1 MKLPTWWKLC
11 FPALLSAA
19 GMFVLAGCVSAPH
32 TGRTQL
38 MFYNESDDIASG
50 EEAWQQVRAQEK
62 VSSNAVYTAALN
74 RVGQNIAA
82 AANKPAYEWE
92 FVVFDS
98 DEANAFALPG
108 GKVAVYS
115 SLFQLFDN
123 DAELATVVGH
133 EVAHALARHG
143 MERSSQST
151 MQACGGVLVEL
162 LLGQDWAPAY
172 QTTSTLLAMLPYSRT
187 QELEADYLG
196 LILMAQSG
204 YDPQAAITFWDK
216 FRKLSQVGVVGEF
229 LSTHP
234 DGDNRLEKLKKA
246 LPEAQAEYRRSKQLG
261 TGQRYTRQK

>member
-1 MKLPTWWKLC
+1 MKLPTWWRRC

-98 DEANAFALPG
+98 DEANASPSPA
-108 GKVAVYS
+108 ARSRSTRACS
-115 SLFQLFDN
+115 SSS
-123 DAELATVVGH
+123 TTTP
-133 EVAHALARHG
+133 
-143 MERSSQST
+143 SSQ
-151 MQACGGVLVEL
+151 
-162 LLGQDWAPAY
+162 P
-172 QTTSTLLAMLPYSRT
+172 
-187 QELEADYLG
+187 
-196 LILMAQSG
+196 
-204 YDPQAAITFWDK
+204 
-216 FRKLSQVGVVGEF
+216 
-229 LSTHP
+229 
-234 DGDNRLEKLKKA
+234 
-246 LPEAQAEYRRSKQLG
+246 
-261 TGQRYTRQK
+261 

>member
-1 MKLPTWWKLC
+1 MKLPTWWKRC

-172 QTTSTLLAMLPYSRT
+172 QTTSTLLAMLQPHAGARSRLPRT
-187 QELEADYLG
+187 DPDGAVRLRSAGRDHLLG
-196 LILMAQSG
+196 QI
-204 YDPQAAITFWDK
+204 PQA
-216 FRKLSQVGVVGEF
+216 QPG
-229 LSTHP
+229 
-234 DGDNRLEKLKKA
+234 
-246 LPEAQAEYRRSKQLG
+246 RRGRRIPLDPPG
-261 TGQRYTRQK
+261 RRQPS